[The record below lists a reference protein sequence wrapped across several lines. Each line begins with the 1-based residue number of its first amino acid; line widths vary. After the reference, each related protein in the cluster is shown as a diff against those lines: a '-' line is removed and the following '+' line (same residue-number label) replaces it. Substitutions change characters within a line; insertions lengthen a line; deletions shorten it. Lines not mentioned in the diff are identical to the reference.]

1 MPPTVPNHLALLVAA
16 VDYNS
21 KTYDLVLLAHVLA
34 AVVGMVA
41 VVVSGGFAL
50 TLRGALAADGPL
62 PVAVVR
68 YYRPGINWVGRVLFL
83 VPVLGAALIAMSGGQ
98 WGYSDAWVAIGLAV
112 WTVVAMAAEGM
123 LWPAERRLQRLV
135 AAREAAVA
143 VGAGAPA
150 GGAAVDEDGS
160 DPVALCL
167 WAGLLGIGLGATLVA
182 VAVLMVAKP

>member
-1 MPPTVPNHLALLVAA
+1 MPALHPTHLASVLAV

-21 KTYDLVLLAHVLA
+21 KTYDLVLLAHVLS

-50 TLRGALAADGPL
+50 TLRGALTTDGSL

-83 VPVLGAALIAMSGGQ
+83 VPVLGVVLIAMSGGQ
-98 WGYSDAWVAIGLAV
+98 WSYADGWVAAGLAA
-112 WTVVAMAAEGM
+112 WFVVAMAAEGA
-123 LWPAERRLQRLV
+123 LWPAERRLQQV
-135 AAREAAVA
+135 VSARESGVPIDGGA
-143 VGAGAPA
+143 VGDGEPVDPA
-150 GGAAVDEDGS
+150 
-160 DPVALCL
+160 ALCL
-167 WAGLLGIGLGATLVA
+167 RSGLLGIGLGVGLVA